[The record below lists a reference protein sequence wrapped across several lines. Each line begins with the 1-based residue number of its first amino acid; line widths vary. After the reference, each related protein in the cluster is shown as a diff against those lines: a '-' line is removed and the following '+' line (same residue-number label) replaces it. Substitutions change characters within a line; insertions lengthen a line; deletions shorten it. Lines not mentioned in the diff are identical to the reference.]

1 MLIVS
6 TGRASLSG
14 KSGAMAAKSERFNM
28 RMEANDRLLIE
39 SAAAARGM
47 SLSEFVLESA
57 RREAEDSLLDQSVT
71 IVNAEYWDWLTE
83 LVQREPQVDEKLQ
96 RTMQRVR
103 ERFGSLPWE
112 QPAEK

>member
-6 TGRASLSG
+6 TEQGSLSE

-83 LVQREPQVDEKLQ
+83 LVEREPQVDEKLQ
-96 RTMQRVR
+96 RLIEKHGHPKNWLPS
-103 ERFGSLPWE
+103 ER
-112 QPAEK
+112 